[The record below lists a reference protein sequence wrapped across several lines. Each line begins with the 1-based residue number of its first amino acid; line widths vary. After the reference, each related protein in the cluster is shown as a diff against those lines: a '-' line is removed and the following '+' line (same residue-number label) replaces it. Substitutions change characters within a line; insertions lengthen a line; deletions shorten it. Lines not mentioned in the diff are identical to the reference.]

1 MSEPTANPSH
11 GLKLDFTTFILSI
24 SSAAF
29 MGLGLSRETEVI
41 SAGQSSGVLVDLEMA
56 KQNIDLLELM
66 SEKTRGNLTADED
79 KLLQQVLFETRMHFV
94 EALRKVKQGERK

>member
-1 MSEPTANPSH
+1 MSETTANPSH

-29 MGLGLSRETEVI
+29 MGLGLSRETEMI
-41 SAGQSSGVLVDLEMA
+41 SSGQSSGLLVDLEMA